1 MAGDIAVLA
10 SALLPAEVTSSVQ
23 IYEDVAGKA
32 GACKRFVRGF
42 VNSAD
47 LGRQCKTL
55 NIDGQWATRY
65 DFIQQG
71 RALGD
76 DLYKNFCHRKL
87 YKKPVGS
94 LEARGQIIGRI
105 SIDKSTPVV
114 DKKNV

>member
-32 GACKRFVRGF
+32 GACKRCVRGI

-76 DLYKNFCHRKL
+76 DLYKNSVIVNSIKSQWIRL
-87 YKKPVGS
+87 R
-94 LEARGQIIGRI
+94 LEAKLSGVYQ
-105 SIDKSTPVV
+105 
-114 DKKNV
+114 